1 MIHVYIV
8 HLGNISNG
16 RFWFS
21 RSDAGPKTLP
31 SSLPPFLL
39 FPFFLSFFFFFW
51 TLEALFLNLIQTEDK
66 GMDGWTWGQRS
77 LVHPWAWQPCS
88 KGQTGGLAWISIVCS
103 ATLPACLKGKLATL
117 GFRLMAP
124 PTVGRQRYPEPLAS
138 EGLHS
143 CRSFW
148 SLNCS
153 FLDTKNRFI
162 KSLVRSLG

>member
-88 KGQTGGLAWISIVCS
+88 KGQTGGLAWISIYCLFS
-103 ATLPACLKGKLATL
+103 HPACLSQGKAGHPGLQTHGTTHSGKTAL
-117 GFRLMAP
+117 PRAFGKWGF
-124 PTVGRQRYPEPLAS
+124 T
-138 EGLHS
+138 
-143 CRSFW
+143 
-148 SLNCS
+148 
-153 FLDTKNRFI
+153 FL
-162 KSLVRSLG
+162 